1 MKRRRFTEEQIIA
14 VLKQVDSGAAYK
26 DVCRQH
32 GITAQTYFRWKA
44 KFSGLEVSDAKKM
57 RSLEAENAKL
67 KRLVADLSL
76 DIVVLKDINSRKW

>member
-14 VLKQVDSGAAYK
+14 VLKQVESGVAPK
-26 DVCRQH
+26 EVCRQAC
-32 GITAQTYFRWKA
+32 ITPQTFFRWKA
-44 KFSGLEVSDAKKM
+44 KFSGLEVSDAKKV